1 MADLLE
7 VVDGL
12 YAAALEPERWP
23 EALDSL
29 AQAVGGIGTVMRPI
43 SSDRLPLTVASPL
56 MAGAIFIAITVL
68 SALFLGEQLTAT
80 RAAGMLLV
88 LAGIALLARSA

>member
-1 MADLLE
+1 
-7 VVDGL
+7 
-12 YAAALEPERWP
+12 
-23 EALDSL
+23 
-29 AQAVGGIGTVMRPI
+29 
-43 SSDRLPLTVASPL
+43 VASPL

-80 RAAGMLLV
+80 RAIGMLLV